1 MKLKLFTTQS
11 SNRQPKF
18 DELESEVNSWLGDH
32 PGIVI
37 EHTSF
42 LSQPN
47 MSWSHLAL
55 SVWYTEK

>member
-1 MKLKLFTTQS
+1 
-11 SNRQPKF
+11 
-18 DELESEVNSWLGDH
+18 VNSWLDDH

-47 MSWSHLAL
+47 IGWSHLAL
-55 SVWYTEK
+55 VL